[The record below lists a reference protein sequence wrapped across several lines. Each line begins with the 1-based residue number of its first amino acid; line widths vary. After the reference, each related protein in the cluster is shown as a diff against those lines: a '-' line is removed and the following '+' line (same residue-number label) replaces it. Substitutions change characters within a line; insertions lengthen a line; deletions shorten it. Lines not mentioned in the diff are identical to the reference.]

1 MKPIIYSILLM
12 LLPGIILAQ
21 DDKIYTTSSGELIF
35 SFASV
40 DYPGTEEGSIM
51 RFSPVINIQNWLN
64 YDKSE
69 KLGFFTGLSVRNV
82 GFIYDVDETTRK
94 KYRTYNIG
102 IPLGIKIG
110 NLSEKFL
117 FFGYELEIPVNYKEK
132 TFINEEKDDKKNI
145 WFSGRVPIF
154 NHSLMAGAQLPYGAT
169 LKF

>member
-1 MKPIIYSILLM
+1 MKPIIYSILFM

-21 DDKIYTTSSGELIF
+21 DDKVYTTTSGELIF
-35 SFASV
+35 SFADV

-82 GFIYDVDETTRK
+82 GFIHDVDETTRK

-102 IPLGIKIG
+102 ISAW
-110 NLSEKFL
+110 SENR
-117 FFGYELEIPVNYKEK
+117 EPVGKV
-132 TFINEEKDDKKNI
+132 FVFWI
-145 WFSGRVPIF
+145 
-154 NHSLMAGAQLPYGAT
+154 
-169 LKF
+169 